1 MTINDHPA
9 RPVSRRTFLRGVS
22 AGAAAL
28 GAGVLLDAC
37 GSAKATSPASGP
49 SGSTASGTATT
60 AAPKRG
66 GRLTAGLTGGSSSD
80 TLDAQ
85 QGVNNVDFSRL
96 LQLYNPLV
104 AYNSQVQPT
113 LALAEEFTPNS
124 TATQWTV
131 RVKKGV
137 TFHDGKPFTA
147 DDVLFSITRVVK
159 GKLPGSSMLPALDL
173 ASMKKLDT
181 YTVLL
186 PFHTPYASVMEAM
199 AGYSYY
205 LNMVPV
211 GYDPKHPVGTGPF
224 KYKSFTPGVQSV
236 FVRNPDYW
244 EHGLPYLDEV
254 VVVDYADANSQLN
267 ALQSGQADV
276 INLLSAD
283 VMGTVESSGAKV
295 VVSPAGGFT
304 PFTMRVDQAPFNDV
318 RVRQAFRLI
327 ANRPQMNAVVFE
339 GRGLLGNDIF
349 SIYDPEYDRG
359 IAQRE
364 QDIAQ
369 ARSLL
374 KSAGQEGLTVQL
386 VTSDIA
392 QGTLGV
398 AQVFAQQAAA
408 ANVKVNLRQVNV
420 TEFYGS
426 NYLKWTFAQD
436 YWYFS
441 DYLPQVG
448 QATLPTSPFNETH
461 FDNARYNALYQ
472 EAVATLDKAKQ
483 AEITHE
489 MQHIDWTEGGY
500 IIPYFPPVIDGHAAK
515 VQGVLPGKT
524 GLSLNSY
531 GFKSMWLD

>member
-1 MTINDHPA
+1 
-9 RPVSRRTFLRGVS
+9 
-22 AGAAAL
+22 
-28 GAGVLLDAC
+28 
-37 GSAKATSPASGP
+37 
-49 SGSTASGTATT
+49 
-60 AAPKRG
+60 PKRG

-104 AYNSQVQPT
+104 AYDSQVRPT

-131 RVKKGV
+131 RVKKGI
-137 TFHDGKPFTA
+137 TFHDGKPLTA
-147 DDVLFSITRVVK
+147 DDVLFSITRIVK

-173 ASMKKLDT
+173 AAMKKLDT

-205 LNMVPV
+205 LNIVPV

-224 KYKSFTPGVQSV
+224 KYQSFTPGVQSV

-283 VMGTVESSGAKV
+283 VIGTVESSGAKT
-295 VVSPAGGFT
+295 VVSPGGGFT

-327 ANRPQMNAVVFE
+327 ANRPQMNSVVFE
-339 GRGLLGNDIF
+339 GHGVLGNDIF

-369 ARSLL
+369 AKSLL
-374 KSAGQEGLTVQL
+374 RSAGQDGLTVEL

-524 GLSLNSY
+524 GLSLNAY

>member
-104 AYNSQVQPT
+104 AYDSQVRPT

-131 RVKKGV
+131 RVKKGI
-137 TFHDGKPFTA
+137 TFHDGKPLTA

-173 ASMKKLDT
+173 AAMKKLDT

-205 LNMVPV
+205 LNIVPV

-224 KYKSFTPGVQSV
+224 KYQSFTPGVQSV

-283 VMGTVESSGAKV
+283 VIGTVESSGAKT
-295 VVSPAGGFT
+295 VVSPGGGFT

-327 ANRPQMNAVVFE
+327 ANRPQMNSVVFE
-339 GRGLLGNDIF
+339 GHGVLGNDIF

-369 ARSLL
+369 AKSLL
-374 KSAGQEGLTVQL
+374 KSAGQEGLTVEL

-483 AEITHE
+483 TEITHE

-524 GLSLNSY
+524 GLSLNAY